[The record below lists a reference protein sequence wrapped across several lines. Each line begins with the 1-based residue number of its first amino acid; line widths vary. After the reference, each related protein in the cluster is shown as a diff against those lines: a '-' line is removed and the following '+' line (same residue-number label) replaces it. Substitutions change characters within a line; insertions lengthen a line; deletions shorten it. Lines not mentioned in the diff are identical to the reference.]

1 MTNLSLT
8 FGTDGVRGKAGSEL
22 TEEMVKTLGICAAPY
37 LGSDQV
43 VIGRDTRESSPSF
56 EKALAQGFS
65 EGGVEPFLLGV
76 APTPAVAHL
85 AATKKIAGAMVSASH
100 NPWWDNGIKLF
111 TSGGHKLDDVT
122 QQQIE
127 TNWHK
132 NLSTNIARAESF
144 TSLSIDSWTN
154 SVMNS
159 TTSEIF
165 DGIKIVLDCA
175 NGAMSEFAP
184 EVMRHLGAEVIV
196 IHKSPDGKNINKNCG
211 TTHLASL
218 QKAVV
223 ANSAEV
229 GFAFDG
235 DGDRVVAVSS
245 NGVVLDGDHLI
256 ALIAID
262 RFDEGRLAEDTVVI
276 TIMANLGLRRAL
288 SKRGIKTFETP
299 VGDRYV
305 LEALEKN
312 NWDVGGEQSG
322 HIVISELATT
332 GDGLLAA
339 VQALAATRKRGKEIG
354 LWAQE
359 LVQKSPQ
366 VLVNLP
372 VVKSGADLVTQASDL
387 IEEMKEELGDK
398 GRIVVRPSGTEP
410 LVRIMVEAVDEVVA
424 QQTADSIKA
433 AISTLDNIL

>member
-1 MTNLSLT
+1 MTNLSLN

-22 TEEMVKTLGICAAPY
+22 TEEMVKTLGMSAAPY

-65 EGGVEPFLLGV
+65 EGGIEPLLLGV

-100 NPWWDNGIKLF
+100 NPWWDNGVKLF
-111 TSGGHKLDDVT
+111 SSGGHKLDDAT
-122 QQQIE
+122 QKHIE
-127 TNWHK
+127 TSWHK
-132 NLSTNIARAESF
+132 NLSTSVTTTESF
-144 TSLSIDSWTN
+144 ASISIDSWTN
-154 SVMNS
+154 FVVDS
-159 TTSEIF
+159 TTSQIF
-165 DGIKIVLDCA
+165 NGIKIVLDCA

-184 EVMRHLGAEVIV
+184 EVMRNLGAEVIV
-196 IHKSPDGKNINKNCG
+196 IHKSPDGKNINQDCG
-211 TTHLASL
+211 ATHLASL

-223 ANSAEV
+223 DNSAEV

-235 DGDRVVAVSS
+235 DGDRVIAVSS
-245 NGVVLDGDHLI
+245 NGLVLDGDHLL
-256 ALIAID
+256 ALISIG
-262 RFDEGRLAEDTVVI
+262 RFDEGRLNEDTVVI

-312 NWDVGGEQSG
+312 NWDIGGEQSG

-332 GDGLLAA
+332 GDGLLTA
-339 VQALAATRKRGKEIG
+339 VQALTVARKRGKEIG

-372 VVKSGADLVTQASDL
+372 VTKSGVDLVAQASDL
-387 IEEMKEELGDK
+387 VEEIKEELGDN

-410 LVRIMVEAVDEVVA
+410 LVRIMVEALDEFAA
-424 QQTADSIKA
+424 QQAANSLKA
-433 AISTLDNIL
+433 GISALDNTP